1 MLRRGV
7 FYIAPQQADGCGA
20 TNPKIDSPAQLVD
33 ATRTGRA
40 MATRF
45 IYVTAANPEQAK
57 SIGEALVAERL
68 AACANI
74 LAPMASIYRW
84 QGKIRHDTE
93 AVLIAKTRADL
104 VERVIARVRALHTYT
119 VPCVV
124 SLAIEAGNPDFLQW
138 IADETAPASAA
149 PSGGA

>member
-1 MLRRGV
+1 
-7 FYIAPQQADGCGA
+7 
-20 TNPKIDSPAQLVD
+20 
-33 ATRTGRA
+33 

-57 SIGEALVAERL
+57 TIGEALVSERL

-84 QGKIRHDTE
+84 QGKIQHDTE
-93 AVLIAKTRADL
+93 AVLIAKTRAEL
-104 VERVIARVRALHTYT
+104 VERVIARVKALHSYT

-124 SLAIEAGNPDFLQW
+124 SLPIEQGNPDFLGW
-138 IADETAPASAA
+138 IEAETAPA
-149 PSGGA
+149 GAGP